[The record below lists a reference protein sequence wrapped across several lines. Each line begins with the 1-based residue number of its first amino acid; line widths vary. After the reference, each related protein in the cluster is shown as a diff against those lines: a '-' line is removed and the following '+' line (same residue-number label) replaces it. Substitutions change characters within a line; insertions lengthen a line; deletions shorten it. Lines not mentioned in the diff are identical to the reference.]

1 MSLYDDPAL
10 YDALMPIGPS
20 PVEHYC
26 DLARRAD
33 GDVLEL
39 ACGSGQLLVPLAAT
53 GRHVTGLDNSI
64 PMLDAARSRADA
76 AKVRVELEH
85 GDMRSFALGRH
96 FALIVIARNSL
107 LHFESA
113 EDLIGTLATA
123 RAHLAPDGVV
133 AFDVF
138 VPRLELL
145 ARPPGTRHRV
155 MQVEHAEHGTITVEQ
170 ESNYD
175 IAAQVQRATWF
186 VSTST
191 GRSES
196 FPLHIRSIFPQ
207 ELPLIVRAA
216 GLELVERFGHWT
228 RTPFDSASQFQV
240 CIARAKR

>member
-1 MSLYDDPAL
+1 MSLYDNPAL
-10 YDALMPIGPS
+10 YDALMPIGPACL
-20 PVEHYC
+20 EHYC

-33 GDVLEL
+33 GDILEL

-64 PMLDAARSRADA
+64 PMLDAARARADA
-76 AKVRVELEH
+76 AKLSIELEH

-96 FALIVIARNSL
+96 FALVVIARNSL

-113 EDLIGTLATA
+113 SDLIATLATA
-123 RAHLAPDGVV
+123 RAHLAPGGLL

-138 VPRLELL
+138 VPKLEVL
-145 ARPPGTRHRV
+145 ARPAGTRHRV
-155 MQVEHAEHGTITVEQ
+155 MQVDHADFGTITVEQ

-175 IAAQVQRATWF
+175 VAAQVQRATWF

-191 GRSES
+191 GHTDS

-207 ELPLIVRAA
+207 ELPLLIRAA
-216 GLELVERFGHWT
+216 GLELVDRFGHWT
-228 RTPFDSASQFQV
+228 RTPFDSASAYQV
-240 CIARAKR
+240 CLAR